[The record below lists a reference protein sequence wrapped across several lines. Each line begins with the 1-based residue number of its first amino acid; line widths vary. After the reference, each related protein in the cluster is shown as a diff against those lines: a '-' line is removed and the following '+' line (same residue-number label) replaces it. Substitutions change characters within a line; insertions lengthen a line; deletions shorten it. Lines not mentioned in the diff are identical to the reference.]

1 MAADLSSI
9 SIAPQASRIGACDLC
24 TRDAADLSALVTV
37 THLSGARVQF
47 SACSFCERA
56 LRRVA
61 ASAGEAVRFVDG
73 SASTV
78 AAASAAETASSPTVA
93 GTTTITAEPAVELV
107 ELVGELIQ
115 EYAEPLQG
123 SDGQLYLPRV
133 YGAQR
138 LDGTWIGW
146 LQFAAIGGEAI
157 LRTNRETTQPNR
169 AALAYWASRLQP
181 SYLEGAFNRARRP
194 HLVRIV

>member
-1 MAADLSSI
+1 M
-9 SIAPQASRIGACDLC
+9 GACDLC

-37 THLSGARVQF
+37 MHLSGARVQF

-61 ASAGEAVRFVDG
+61 AAAGDTVRFIDG

-78 AAASAAETASSPTVA
+78 AAVTAVSGAESAAPPSVTV
-93 GTTTITAEPAVELV
+93 TTTTAEPAVEQV

-146 LQFAAIGGEAI
+146 LQFAAIGGETI

-169 AALAYWASRLQP
+169 AAVAYWASRLQP